1 MTFGGGVGI
10 ASPPNSIPRQA
21 RMKKILNRLEHFE
34 EWVLAYTLLLV
45 VLMSFVQV
53 VLRYGFHYDFTWF
66 NEFAR
71 YTCIFMT
78 FLGASIAVKTG
89 AHFSMDAL
97 VQAMPGRMAHLAK
110 VIVNLGCA
118 LFCLVV
124 VYYGTVHCLKL
135 HRFGV
140 RTSAMRIPMYIP
152 YLPIPAF
159 SATMGMRFF
168 GKMLF
173 HLKAFISNE
182 PFQS

>member
-1 MTFGGGVGI
+1 MRKVLHW
-10 ASPPNSIPRQA
+10 A
-21 RMKKILNRLEHFE
+21 EHLE
-34 EWVLAYTLLLV
+34 EWVLAYTLLFIVCL
-45 VLMSFVQV
+45 SFVQV

-97 VQAMPGRMAHLAK
+97 VQSVPDRPAHLMK

-118 LFCLVV
+118 LFCVVV
-124 VYYGTVHCLKL
+124 VYYGTLHCIKL

-140 RTSAMRIPMYIP
+140 KTSAMQIPMYVP
-152 YLPIPAF
+152 YLPIPVF
-159 SATMGMRFF
+159 SATMGLRFL
-168 GKMLF
+168 GKMVF
-173 HLKAFISNE
+173 HLKAFIQNK
-182 PFQS
+182 PFQP